1 MKKRK
6 TLEDY
11 LKDDLIKRAKAL
23 GATGYS
29 AWITQ
34 HGSAPMSSYAKKTS
48 EIYRKEAVDKKSR
61 AGALGTLA
69 SSGYA
74 DYIGDA
80 ARRDVATKKQNAVAS
95 YDAEVAAGIK
105 GYEQHLD
112 DYSEKY
118 KKLYESVEKTLRNE
132 KIASAERALERALE
146 LGLSDTD
153 AKRAAEKISAE
164 VTEKVRGEVMTTIV
178 EKRLTQNQARLYA
191 IGLGLSEDIA
201 EELAKYAYELNEE
214 VKSSGYLDYLREL
227 EKQQKEKK
235 GN

>member
-11 LKDDLIKRAKAL
+11 LKDSLSKRAQSL

-34 HGSAPMSSYAKKTS
+34 HGVAPTSSYAKKS
-48 EIYRKEAVDKKSR
+48 EEIYRKEGEAKKSR
-61 AGALGTLA
+61 GTALGTLA

-74 DYIGDA
+74 DYISDA
-80 ARRDVATKKQNAVAS
+80 AKRDATAKKQGAMAS
-95 YDAEVAAGIK
+95 YDAEIAAGIK

-118 KKLYESVEKTLRNE
+118 KKLYESVEKTLRSE
-132 KIASAERALERALE
+132 KITSSERALERALE
-146 LGLSDTD
+146 LGISSAD
-153 AKRAAEKISAE
+153 AKRIADKISAE

-235 GN
+235 EN